1 MLYEKKPE
9 QTITLLYHIHTVSR
23 WISKAICRD
32 LFMFHGFSREVIIR
46 FVDIGVIVDHHC

>member
-23 WISKAICRD
+23 MLFRNMCRNMRMW
-32 LFMFHGFSREVIIR
+32 LLPV
-46 FVDIGVIVDHHC
+46 